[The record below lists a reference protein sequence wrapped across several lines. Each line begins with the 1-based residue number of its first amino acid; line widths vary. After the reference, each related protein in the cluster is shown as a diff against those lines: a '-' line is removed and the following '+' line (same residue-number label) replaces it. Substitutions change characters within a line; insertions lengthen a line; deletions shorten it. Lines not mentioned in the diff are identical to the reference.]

1 MRVLQPC
8 CHTCTH
14 NNLTYTRKVSLLL
27 FWFLSWRMKYH
38 LSPPQGLYRR
48 RDKKEEGK
56 EETDREGMGRVGA
69 GRGGGRREREE

>member
-1 MRVLQPC
+1 M
-8 CHTCTH
+8 
-14 NNLTYTRKVSLLL
+14 